1 MAQVKKVFAP
11 IMAVLAANMGEK
23 VKKIYPEI
31 EALVNAKSGGGGQAA
46 FHKNEAGELVAL
58 HCSYHKKWFK
68 PSEVEFGAKASSA
81 SGFNT
86 MCKDGM
92 SKWTKQL
99 SAFKKAKEKLLEDV
113 GAGLVAAS
121 DIASITAQLEEER
134 EVIVPLEIKNE
145 AGEVVDTIPGYDTL
159 EELLATL

>member
-1 MAQVKKVFAP
+1 MSNIKKAFVP
-11 IMAVLAANMGEK
+11 LMSLLAANMNEK
-23 VKKIYPEI
+23 VKKVYPEI
-31 EALVNAKSGGGGQAA
+31 EALVTAAAGGGGQPAY
-46 FHKNEAGELVAL
+46 HKNEAGELVAL

-99 SAFKKAKEKLLEDV
+99 AAFKKAKEALLTDV
-113 GAGLVAAS
+113 GEGKVQPSEIAG
-121 DIASITAQLEEER
+121 ITAELEQVR
-134 EVIVPLEIKNE
+134 EAIVPIE
-145 AGEVVDTIPGYDTL
+145 GVVGYDTL
-159 EELLATL
+159 EELLATI